1 MRSAPKRR
9 RLSAKIFCLS
19 DSVKKPGFPDILR
32 EIPFADARDED
43 GARFHGIP
51 AVHACDRHMV
61 KGRRNGRVRERG
73 KPVFEKGEEILS
85 AHDFIAGSM
94 DDFVQKREHL
104 LPHLKVRADIRMKR
118 FDIIEPGKCIRYLF
132 VEVELI

>member
-1 MRSAPKRR
+1 
-9 RLSAKIFCLS
+9 
-19 DSVKKPGFPDILR
+19 
-32 EIPFADARDED
+32 
-43 GARFHGIP
+43 
-51 AVHACDRHMV
+51 
-61 KGRRNGRVRERG
+61 
-73 KPVFEKGEEILS
+73 
-85 AHDFIAGSM
+85 M